1 MTKIVQKSNAL
12 KGRYYS
18 LSWPCMTAGD
28 TSFEFLF
35 QAGIAPSL
43 PGFFEAMDTSPAMEK
58 GWKGMSLSFLFADN
72 SGNIGS

>member
-1 MTKIVQKSNAL
+1 
-12 KGRYYS
+12 
-18 LSWPCMTAGD
+18 MTAGD